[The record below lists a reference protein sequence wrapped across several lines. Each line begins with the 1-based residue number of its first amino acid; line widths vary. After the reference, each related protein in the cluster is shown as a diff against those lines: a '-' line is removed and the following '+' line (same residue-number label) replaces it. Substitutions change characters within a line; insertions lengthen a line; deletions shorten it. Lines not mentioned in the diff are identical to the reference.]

1 MRKIMIAVLL
11 ISVLSLSS
19 FYAVSAEERGYKVE
33 YADIPS
39 VGRTLKG
46 VLSTNNGTQYGV
58 ASSSTYIEPNG
69 CCNIILTAKLD
80 VRDRQTGQSLIGN
93 EQVAYSA
100 PGGNSVST
108 SFSFVAQAVTVFT
121 THDASPI
128 TDPLTIQLILN
139 WPN

>member
-1 MRKIMIAVLL
+1 MQFPRKKGDI
-11 ISVLSLSS
+11 
-19 FYAVSAEERGYKVE
+19 KVE

-69 CCNIILTAKLD
+69 CCDIILTAKLD
-80 VRDRQTGQSLIGN
+80 VKDRRTGQSLIGN
-93 EQVAYSA
+93 EQIAYSA
-100 PGGNSVST
+100 PNGYSVST
-108 SFSFVAQAVTVFT
+108 SFSFVAEAVTVFT